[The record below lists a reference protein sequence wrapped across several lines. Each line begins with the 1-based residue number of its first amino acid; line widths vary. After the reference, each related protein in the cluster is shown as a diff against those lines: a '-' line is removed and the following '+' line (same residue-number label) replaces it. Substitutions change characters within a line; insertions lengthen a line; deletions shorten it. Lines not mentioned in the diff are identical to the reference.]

1 MNQKYLSL
9 LTQTQNDQALS
20 ETTLEDLQKK
30 LEEAQNNEL
39 NTRTKYM
46 VFLFVFLM
54 IIDRILSI

>member
-46 VFLFVFLM
+46 VYLFVFLM

>member
-30 LEEAQNNEL
+30 LEGAQNNEL

-46 VFLFVFLM
+46 VYLFVFLM